1 MKSRKKT
8 TDKKI
13 PAITALSVTG
23 YKSIYNTR
31 KIRIA
36 PLTLLAGANSSGKS
50 SFIQPL
56 LLLKQTLEAPYDP
69 GVLLLDGENVKITDI
84 DQMLSN
90 LGAGKKAS
98 EFSVRIELED
108 GSELISS
115 YKKSKKTGLEIKAQ
129 EFIGNEQKGQASCY
143 LRLDMSRQEIEENN
157 PDLKRVLLSLSSK
170 NKSQKYQLDIMRNRC
185 FLSVNFLDST
195 GGILSVGLFGGHI
208 RFIKKFI
215 HLPGLRGNPERMYKT
230 TAVEDVFPGR
240 FENYVASI
248 IYYWQ
253 INKDTEKLKE
263 LGTSLRTLGLTWT
276 LQAKKKDDSR
286 VEILVGRMTK
296 AKKSGAKDLVSIA
309 DFGLG
314 VSQILP
320 VITALIVAEKNQT
333 VYLEQP
339 EIHLHPRAQ
348 AALALLLA
356 KAAKRGVRVIVETHS
371 SLLLRGVQTLIAKGE
386 LSPGDVALHW
396 FSRNKDDGE
405 TEIVSAELDENG
417 AFGDWP
423 EDFDDVILDADG
435 AYLDAVE
442 KRMLL

>member
-23 YKSIYNTR
+23 YKSVYNTR

-50 SFIQPL
+50 SFIQPF

-84 DQMLSN
+84 NQMLSN
-90 LGAGKKAS
+90 LGTGKKAS
-98 EFSVRIELED
+98 EFSLGIELDDYFEFTFLY
-108 GSELISS
+108 E
-115 YKKSKKTGLEIKAQ
+115 KSKKTGLEIKAQ
-129 EFIGNEQKGQASCY
+129 EFIDKQDREKSFS
-143 LRLDMSRQEIEENN
+143 LRPDMSRQEIEKNV
-157 PDLKRVLLSLSSK
+157 PDSLKRLLLSFK
-170 NKSQKYQLDIMRNRC
+170 NHQLRIMRERC
-185 FLSVNFLDST
+185 FLSAYLSDST
-195 GGILSVGLFGGHI
+195 GSTGKLSFGLFESYI
-208 RFIKKFI
+208 RLIKKMI

-230 TAVEDVFPGR
+230 TAVGNVFPGR

-253 INKDTEKLKE
+253 INKDAGKLRE

-286 VEILVGRMTK
+286 VEILVGRLTK

-320 VITALIVAEKNQT
+320 VITALIVAEKSQT

-348 AALALLLA
+348 AALAMLLA

-371 SLLLRGVQTLIAKGE
+371 SLLLRGVQTLIAKGD
-386 LSPGDVALHW
+386 LSPADVALHW

-405 TEIVSAELDENG
+405 TEIVSADLDENG

-423 EDFDDVILDADG
+423 EDFDDVMLDADRD
-435 AYLDAVE
+435 YLDAVE
-442 KRMLL
+442 KR

>member
-1 MKSRKKT
+1 MTSRKKT
-8 TDKKI
+8 TDKKL
-13 PAITALSVTG
+13 PAITALSVRG
-23 YKSIYNTR
+23 YKSVYTAR

-98 EFSVRIELED
+98 EFSVGIELDD
-108 GSELISS
+108 GTEFISS

-129 EFIGNEQKGQASCY
+129 EFIGNEQKGKNSFY
-143 LRLDMSRQEIEENN
+143 LRPDMSHQEIEKNI
-157 PDLKRVLLSLSSK
+157 PDYLKKLLRLSSFK
-170 NKSQKYQLDIMRNRC
+170 NHQLSIMRERC
-185 FLSVNFLDST
+185 FLSAGFLSESANKVVP
-195 GGILSVGLFGGHI
+195 LYSFGDRI
-208 RFIKKFI
+208 FLIKKMI

-253 INKDTEKLKE
+253 INKHTRKLKE

-286 VEILVGRMTK
+286 VEILVGRLIK

-320 VITALIVAEKNQT
+320 VITALIVAEKSQT

-348 AALALLLA
+348 AALAQLLA

-405 TEIVSAELDENG
+405 TEIESADLDENG

-423 EDFDDVILDADG
+423 EDFDDVMLDADG